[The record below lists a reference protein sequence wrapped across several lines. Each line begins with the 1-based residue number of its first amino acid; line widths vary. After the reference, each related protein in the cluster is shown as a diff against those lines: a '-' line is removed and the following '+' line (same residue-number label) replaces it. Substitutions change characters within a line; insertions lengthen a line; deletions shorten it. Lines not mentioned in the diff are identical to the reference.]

1 MSVVSRKGK
10 ILAGLAAASC
20 LAWTASAHAAWL
32 EATTKHFVIYGDMSE
47 AKLRQFAD
55 NMERFDGAMRQ
66 IVKTDETKPVTV
78 YVVEDMGEVQ
88 KLAGRRNVG
97 GFYQPSAQGNYMV
110 IPLKAQ
116 GNNVVRNV
124 ARHVYFHEYAHHMTL
139 STSGSFYPGWVT
151 EGMAEFFGT
160 ADINEDG
167 SVTLGAAPSMRTY
180 TIGNANR
187 WTVEQLLTSDTRKL
201 KPDET
206 EQRYSRG
213 WLMVHYLM
221 LGGKRNGQLAQYVS
235 LINKTVPPLEA
246 GKKVFGDLKGLNKE
260 IDRYVRSATLP
271 GLTFTPDALKAGIDI
286 KVRPVS
292 PGMDRMMP
300 TRIRSAIGVT
310 KETAPKV
317 AEAGRHAATGFEN
330 DVWVQRSL
338 AEMEYDAN
346 NLDAAEAA
354 ADRALAVE
362 PANIMAML
370 YKGRAYA
377 RRALESKSAA
387 DWKTAQSWFL
397 KANKADPDH
406 AMPFL
411 LYYDTF
417 TARGITPSDGALTGL
432 LRAIVLV
439 PQDQQINFRIGYAYV
454 LRGDLKAARA
464 TFAPVAFN
472 AENGDDNKARKL
484 VDAIDAGKDAAAV
497 QALAKELELDKINDF
512 IPPEDKKDK
521 DKDKAKEGK

>member
-1 MSVVSRKGK
+1 
-10 ILAGLAAASC
+10 
-20 LAWTASAHAAWL
+20 
-32 EATTKHFVIYGDMSE
+32 
-47 AKLRQFAD
+47 
-55 NMERFDGAMRQ
+55 
-66 IVKTDETKPVTV
+66 
-78 YVVEDMGEVQ
+78 
-88 KLAGRRNVG
+88 
-97 GFYQPSAQGNYMV
+97 
-110 IPLKAQ
+110 
-116 GNNVVRNV
+116 
-124 ARHVYFHEYAHHMTL
+124 
-139 STSGSFYPGWVT
+139 
-151 EGMAEFFGT
+151 
-160 ADINEDG
+160 
-167 SVTLGAAPSMRTY
+167 
-180 TIGNANR
+180 
-187 WTVEQLLTSDTRKL
+187 
-201 KPDET
+201 
-206 EQRYSRG
+206 
-213 WLMVHYLM
+213 
-221 LGGKRNGQLAQYVS
+221 
-235 LINKTVPPLEA
+235 
-246 GKKVFGDLKGLNKE
+246 
-260 IDRYVRSATLP
+260 
-271 GLTFTPDALKAGIDI
+271 
-286 KVRPVS
+286 
-292 PGMDRMMP
+292 
-300 TRIRSAIGVT
+300 
-310 KETAPKV
+310 
-317 AEAGRHAATGFEN
+317 
-330 DVWVQRSL
+330 
-338 AEMEYDAN
+338 
-346 NLDAAEAA
+346 
-354 ADRALAVE
+354 
-362 PANIMAML
+362 MAML